1 MRVYWINEFEKGS
14 LGMMSRPRGHDWLEG
29 EIIKLKKLGVTSLIS
44 LLEKEEEFE
53 LGIEKEK
60 HICKQQNID
69 FTNYPIKDRKTPE
82 NANTFF
88 ELISEIVL
96 KLKNDEKII
105 VHCRMGIGRT
115 SLVIAGVLLSL
126 QIKNIDEVFN
136 FLSEKR
142 TLKVPDTEEQITWIA
157 EKTLNP

>member
-1 MRVYWINEFEKGS
+1 
-14 LGMMSRPRGHDWLEG
+14 
-29 EIIKLKKLGVTSLIS
+29 
-44 LLEKEEEFE
+44 
-53 LGIEKEK
+53 
-60 HICKQQNID
+60 
-69 FTNYPIKDRKTPE
+69 
-82 NANTFF
+82 
-88 ELISEIVL
+88 
-96 KLKNDEKII
+96 
-105 VHCRMGIGRT
+105 MGIGRT